1 MSKRRL
7 IIAALLAI
15 LVADVAHAA
24 VNLGG
29 HGLDSLFQDWVH
41 NGLMAAA
48 AALCLLRAV
57 RGPGERAGW
66 AWAGIGL
73 TLYTLG
79 EVSWVVLY
87 ADDANPPY
95 PGPSDAF
102 WLAWYPAIYIS
113 LVLLVRGRVRGFQPS
128 VWLDGAVAGLAVA
141 SVGAALIFA
150 PVLDATGNAN
160 AGAVATTIAYPLGDL
175 VLLGIVAGVAALTGW
190 RPGRSWLLVG
200 GSMAVFAVADVVYCY
215 QSALGTWVDG
225 SVWDSLFPAAALLLA
240 FAAWQPPEPRR
251 QIVLEGTRMLVVPF
265 AFALV
270 GVGVIGYAL
279 LGHVNEIGS
288 GLALATLV
296 AVLARTAL
304 TFAENARI
312 LGHVR
317 EDSLTDALT
326 GLGNRRRLLED
337 LEGELRDATPASPR
351 ALALFDLDGFKH
363 YNDSYG
369 HPAGD
374 ALLARLG
381 RNLDAAIRPF
391 GRAYRLGGDEF
402 CILVADEP
410 PGLDAFVAAA
420 SIALSEEGEGFVV
433 RSSHGTVLLPS
444 EAVEATEAL
453 QIADRRMYGVKN
465 GRPSSVGRQTRD
477 VLLGVLRE
485 REPDLHQHMT
495 EVARLAVAVGR
506 RLGMDGEQLDELAR
520 AAELHDVGKMAI
532 PDAILAK
539 PGPLDRDEIEFMRRH
554 TVIGERILSAAPA
567 LVPVARLVR
576 LSHERVDGEGYP
588 DGLPAEEIPLG
599 ARVIAVCDAYAAMTE
614 DRPYRESRRPAEAV
628 EELRR
633 CAGSQFD
640 AGVVEMFVEEL
651 EAQPGAAARSVASK
665 SVLEIGPTQG
675 DVAPASE

>member
-1 MSKRRL
+1 VSTRRL

-102 WLAWYPAIYIS
+102 WLAWFPAIYIS
-113 LVLLVRGRVRGFQPS
+113 LVLLVRGRVRGFQAS

-150 PVLDATGNAN
+150 PVLDATGSAN

-251 QIVLEGTRMLVVPF
+251 QIALEGTRMLVVPF
-265 AFALV
+265 AFGLV
-270 GVGVIGYAL
+270 GLGVIGYAL
-279 LGHVNEIGS
+279 LGRVNPIGS

-337 LEGELRDATPASPR
+337 LEAELRDATPACPR

-374 ALLARLG
+374 SLLARLG
-381 RNLDAAIRPF
+381 RNLDAATRPF

-410 PGLDAFVAAA
+410 PGLDAIVAAA
-420 SIALSEEGEGFVV
+420 SIALSEAGEGFVV

-506 RLGMDGEQLDELAR
+506 RLGMDGERLDELAR

-599 ARVIAVCDAYAAMTE
+599 ARVISVCDAYAAMTE

-640 AGVVEMFVEEL
+640 TRVVEMFVEEL
-651 EAQPGAAARSVASK
+651 EAQPGATARSVASK